1 MYLSRKCH
9 PFGFGFWMYNM
20 AERPERLPS
29 WCKIHKWYPSQH
41 PLTKNCPRVS
51 VCLSVCLSHPF
62 DHLVRVGL
70 FVHVVSMTL
79 LVTMHAYILSCLVS
93 PNLFLWLGMST
104 GLKAGEMTAQNNV
117 LSFRITIDGT
127 LNTSRRHFISQM
139 LESKE
144 SLGILAKKY
153 SDPLKIS
160 FIDPASKPQTLFQN
174 PWLLLKSFLFLDK
187 RKSTFDCFRENGSW
201 Q

>member
-1 MYLSRKCH
+1 
-9 PFGFGFWMYNM
+9 
-20 AERPERLPS
+20 
-29 WCKIHKWYPSQH
+29 
-41 PLTKNCPRVS
+41 
-51 VCLSVCLSHPF
+51 
-62 DHLVRVGL
+62 
-70 FVHVVSMTL
+70 
-79 LVTMHAYILSCLVS
+79 
-93 PNLFLWLGMST
+93 MST

-174 PWLLLKSFLFLDK
+174 P
-187 RKSTFDCFRENGSW
+187 
-201 Q
+201 